1 MAQTFY
7 PDLLVAN
14 RSYLDHDTPPGE
26 AAPRAVAGG
35 LLAALQNALEPS
47 TETHDGTVWIG
58 AALGKH
64 DREFVDEQGRELIA
78 RDGDYVRGRRVFVEP
93 ERWDAYYRR
102 VANGGL
108 WPLLHCNEVRLDQL
122 KEYFPAPELSSAE
135 DFKQFKA
142 ANRQFG
148 EAAFDEFVRRERG
161 PKSAWIHDYHLPF
174 ASAHLRS
181 RLREV
186 GRDEEAT
193 IGYFLHTPFV
203 NLRLFEDDLLA
214 NPETRNFLA
223 SLLEALLAN
232 DLLGFQSRGDADRCA
247 EALAM
252 LVPGVRIRQHE
263 SGSFEAQREG
273 DDRITYGRAMP
284 ISIDVK
290 AVTSS
295 ITADEPIEHVLPD
308 GKPLREVMEEYR
320 REGIRVLIGL
330 DRTDY
335 TKGIPER
342 IQIVEHLL
350 EMGERV
356 VYLGFGAPTRPGVPA
371 FDALVDLIRTE
382 AERVNQKFSGSL
394 SWEPVQFH
402 YAFLPL
408 SDIFRIMRD
417 ADVVLTTSLS
427 DGLNLVPLQ
436 TAAAQSLLPPERRHL
451 AVAGKNTGIARSLER
466 FAEGG
471 HGFVTVDP
479 LDPPGAAQ
487 RLAQSLRADERIS
500 DALVDYVREHDVH
513 HWSASFLT
521 TLRDLTLGRQAA

>member
-26 AAPRAVAGG
+26 EAPRAIAGG

-58 AALGKH
+58 AALGKY

-78 RDGDYVRGRRVFVEP
+78 RNGDYVRGRRVFVEP

-102 VANGGL
+102 VANRGL

-122 KEYFPAPELSSAE
+122 KEYFPTPELSAVD
-135 DFKQFKA
+135 DFEQFKA

-174 ASAHLRS
+174 VSAHLRS

-203 NLRLFEDDLLA
+203 NLRLFEDDLLT
-214 NPETRNFLA
+214 NPDTRGFLA
-223 SLLEALLAN
+223 SLLEALLVN
-232 DLLGFQSRGDADRCA
+232 DLVGFQSRGDADRCA

-252 LVPGVRIRQHE
+252 VMPDVRVRQLE
-263 SGSFEAQREG
+263 SGSFEAQRG
-273 DDRITYGRAMP
+273 GNARITYGRAMP
-284 ISIDVK
+284 ISIDVE
-290 AVTSS
+290 AARIS

-308 GKPLREVMEEYR
+308 GRPLREVMEEYR
-320 REGIRVLIGL
+320 QQGIRVLVGL

-342 IQIVEHLL
+342 IQIVGHLL

-371 FDALVDLIRTE
+371 FDALVDLVRTE
-382 AERVNQKFSGSL
+382 AERVNQRFAGTL

-427 DGLNLVPLQ
+427 DGLNIVPLQ
-436 TAAAQSLLPPERRHL
+436 TIAAQSLLPAERRHL
-451 AVAGKNTGIARSLER
+451 AVAGKNTGIGRALER

-471 HGFVTVDP
+471 HGFATVDP
-479 LDPPGAAQ
+479 LDPPGAAR

-513 HWSASFLT
+513 HWSASFL
-521 TLRDLTLGRQAA
+521 AALNELARRA